1 MNTSQQIETACGAF
15 LDGLKEI
22 LGEKLYGVYIYGA
35 AAFPGTFPLIDIDF
49 HVILKSDLTE
59 DERSRLER
67 LHEELDRDYPPP
79 GEIFDGYYI
88 LLEAARKKSYP
99 GSQMWENAVDDS
111 WALHRA
117 HILAGR
123 HITLYGPDPKEIYPP
138 PTWPEIEDPLY
149 GELDYIEKNLQKY
162 PAYCV
167 LNLCRLIYSF
177 ETGDVVISKE
187 QASDWALK
195 NLQGWEK
202 YIETAVKLYCRQA
215 TTEDE
220 KSVLSEIGK
229 FLEYAK
235 ERIDRSSRK
244 NNGYRSRES

>member
-1 MNTSQQIETACGAF
+1 VTTSQQIEAINQAF

-35 AAFPGTFPLIDIDF
+35 AAFPGTFPLGDIDF

-59 DERSRLER
+59 DERSRLEK
-67 LHEELDRDYPPP
+67 LHKDLDEEYPPP

-88 LLEAARKKSYP
+88 LLKDARKKSYP
-99 GSQMWENAVDDS
+99 RSQIWKRSVDDT

-123 HITLYGPDPKEIYPP
+123 HIRLYGPDPQEIYPP
-138 PTWPEIEDPLY
+138 PTWPEIEDPLF
-149 GELDYIEKNLQKY
+149 GEIGYIEKNLQKY

-167 LNLCRLIYSF
+167 LNLCRLIYTF

-202 YIETAVKLYCRQA
+202 YIELAVKLYCHRA
-215 TTEDE
+215 TSEDE
-220 KSVLSEIGK
+220 QCIRAEIGN

-235 ERIDRSSRK
+235 GRIKQSSGKVGGDRF
-244 NNGYRSRES
+244 RES

>member
-1 MNTSQQIETACGAF
+1 VTTSQQIEAINQAF

-35 AAFPGTFPLIDIDF
+35 AAFPGTFPLGDIDF

-59 DERSRLER
+59 DERSRLEKF
-67 LHEELDRDYPPP
+67 HKDLDEKYPPP

-88 LLEAARKKSYP
+88 LLEDARKKSYP
-99 GSQMWENAVDDS
+99 RSQMWERAVDDT

-123 HITLYGPDPKEIYPP
+123 HIRLYGPDPQEIYPP
-138 PTWPEIEDPLY
+138 PTWPEIETALY
-149 GELDYIEKNLQKY
+149 GELDYVEKHLEDY

-167 LNLCRLIYSF
+167 LNLCRLIYTF

-202 YIETAVKLYCRQA
+202 YIEIAVKLYCHRA
-215 TTEDE
+215 TSEDE
-220 KSVLSEIGK
+220 QFIRAEIGK

-235 ERIDRSSRK
+235 GRIKQASGKDVGGRF
-244 NNGYRSRES
+244 RES

>member
-1 MNTSQQIETACGAF
+1 MNTSQQIEAVSRAF
-15 LDGLKEI
+15 VDGLKEI

-35 AAFPGTFPLIDIDF
+35 AAFPGTFPLGDIDF
-49 HVILKSDLTE
+49 HVILKTDLTE

-67 LHEELDRDYPPP
+67 LHKDLDEKYPPP
-79 GEIFDGYYI
+79 GETFDGYYI
-88 LLEAARKKSYP
+88 LLKDARKKSYP
-99 GSQMWENAVDDS
+99 RSQMWENAVDDS

-138 PTWPEIEDPLY
+138 PTWPEIEDPLC
-149 GELDYIEKNLQKY
+149 GEIDYIEKNLQKY
-162 PAYCV
+162 PGYCV

-187 QASDWALK
+187 QASEWALE

-202 YIETAVKLYCRQA
+202 YIDLAVKLYCRRA
-215 TTEDE
+215 TEEEEQLIRTEID
-220 KSVLSEIGK
+220 K

-235 ERIDRSSRK
+235 KRIELAGKR
-244 NNGYRSRES
+244 